1 MMMQSKLDRFH
12 EACCN
17 VRTSS
22 DLIRAIEES
31 KSVIEDVPLSFGRPL
46 DIEELIRGKTT
57 F

>member
-1 MMMQSKLDRFH
+1 MQSKLDRFH

-46 DIEELIRGKTT
+46 DIEELIRGKIT